1 MAVLTF
7 ARPLTPEDQEALEPL
22 DRGYAAQYNLEPVVT
37 KSSVSFYVRSGH
49 AFVAVRGGEAVG
61 FVFAQA
67 VWNGTRPTVYVNRLA
82 VVVAADT
89 HIDTGAREALL
100 EAVTKSAYDAAV
112 YDLQVQVPEADGGA
126 AGALAAKSY
135 ALTSERL
142 YSRVLG
148 SRGQEAVGNE

>member
-1 MAVLTF
+1 MAALTF
-7 ARPLTPEDQEALEPL
+7 ARPLTSEDEETLGPL
-22 DRGYAAQYNLEPVVT
+22 DSSYAAQYGLQPVVT

-49 AFVAVRGGEAVG
+49 AFVAVRGGEVVG

-82 VVVAADT
+82 VADAADT
-89 HIDTGAREALL
+89 DIDTEAREALL

-135 ALTSERL
+135 TLTSERL
-142 YSRVLG
+142 YARVLG
-148 SRGQEAVGNE
+148 SRGQSR